1 MRAMKPSR
9 FLLCAFAALAC
20 AACSVTRTGT
30 FAPAV
35 TQLDIRMSDL
45 EYLGQTEISVE
56 YRTYVGFIT
65 VIDRINGEQFTGEE
79 RRRVCFDSRCGGGLC
94 LDGRLR
100 QAAYKALDE
109 FPQADYFLPVNR
121 TRTKTRLFL
130 GGEVSEK
137 AVVKAYSFK

>member
-1 MRAMKPSR
+1 MKPSR
-9 FLLCAFAALAC
+9 FLLCAFVALTC

-65 VIDRINGEQFTGEE
+65 VIDRINGELFTGEE
-79 RRRVCFDSRCGGGLC
+79 RCHVRFDSRCGAGLY

-100 QAAYKALDE
+100 LAACKALEE
-109 FPQADYFLPVNR
+109 FPQADYFLPVNC
-121 TRTKTRLFL
+121 TRSKTRLFL
-130 GGEVSEK
+130 GGEVTEK